1 MLGKIEVS
9 WRRAWQR
16 MIWLGSITDSMDT
29 CLRKLWERVKDR
41 EAWRAAARGVAKGQT
56 WCSNWT
62 TAATKAPTNTTGSI
76 VLYCNRFIVL
86 FTQVIVKRQTQLF
99 KKVFN
104 LTVQC
109 LEKFSSILSQLVY
122 RGWCWVNS
130 QEIDTTVLY
139 STVYS
144 TVRKHTQKHNYLK
157 RMHKRDSVSQ
167 TRELTMWPDM
177 QMHVCI
183 FENSQLEGSSVRDL
197 LYW

>member
-1 MLGKIEVS
+1 
-9 WRRAWQR
+9 

-56 WCSNWT
+56 
-62 TAATKAPTNTTGSI
+62 TKAPTNTTGSI

-86 FTQVIVKRQTQLF
+86 FTQVILKRQTQLF

-122 RGWCWVNS
+122 RGWC
-130 QEIDTTVLY
+130 
-139 STVYS
+139 
-144 TVRKHTQKHNYLK
+144 
-157 RMHKRDSVSQ
+157 
-167 TRELTMWPDM
+167 
-177 QMHVCI
+177 
-183 FENSQLEGSSVRDL
+183 
-197 LYW
+197 